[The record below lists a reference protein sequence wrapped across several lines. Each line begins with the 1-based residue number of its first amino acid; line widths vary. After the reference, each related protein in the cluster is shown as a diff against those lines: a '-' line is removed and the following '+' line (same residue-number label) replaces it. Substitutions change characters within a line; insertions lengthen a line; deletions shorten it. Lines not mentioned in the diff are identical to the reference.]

1 VTRASDSNR
10 VTRTLRLE
18 LCDSAVR
25 LVLLHEIPEDATLRQ
40 QWNALVLE
48 TQGPQV
54 FYTWEWAVA
63 MQRSY
68 GSSLRALLFL
78 DYAED
83 GTLCA
88 VAALASD
95 TANRVSFLC
104 ATTGDYC
111 DFVVSAPNAEHFA
124 ARVVEKLR
132 ESGYR
137 DIVLT
142 NFPDDSPSFVA
153 LNEAA
158 KQAGFRMYGRTA
170 YVCAQVRLPDAK
182 GAPGSKL
189 ELPRRR
195 MVQRSLKALAQAGP
209 VTTEHESTWES
220 VHPQL
225 PELAAAQVSRLLAN
239 GKISNLI
246 RPERCDF
253 LRELTRLLS
262 LTGWLCFT
270 RMKAGSRT
278 IAWHYGFKFYGR
290 WSLYQL
296 TFVNDLEKH
305 SPGFVLL
312 FKLIEE
318 AALDPVMQTADLG
331 VGTEAYKEA
340 FANASRRTMYVTL
353 HRSRWKHWWE
363 MARYRA
369 TTEITKSPWAER
381 TARTL
386 RAKTDGVRRRLQQQ
400 GLKATLAWAGARVQS
415 LIFSREE
422 VFFFEGGTAPARFS
436 ESHSLRSVSYELL
449 AEAAMRSYDDEE
461 TMQYLLRSAKRQRE
475 GTSEGFAL
483 VDAEG
488 RPLHF
493 AWITEFDGFFL
504 SELNATVKAPAED
517 CVMIL
522 DCWTPPA
529 ERGHA
534 YYAQTVG
541 LVAQQIREKG
551 KQPWIFSAA
560 SNVASIRGLEKAGFQ
575 LRYSLMRERVLGW
588 QRIKGETPRFDTA
601 AAEVSARV

>member
-1 VTRASDSNR
+1 
-10 VTRTLRLE
+10 
-18 LCDSAVR
+18 VR
-25 LVLLHEIPEDATLRQ
+25 LVLRHEIPEDADLRQ

-48 TQGPQV
+48 TRGPQV
-54 FYTWEWAVA
+54 FYTWEWAAA
-63 MQRSY
+63 MQRAY
-68 GSSLRALLFL
+68 GTSLHPLLFL

-83 GTLCA
+83 GSLCA

-95 TANRVSFLC
+95 AANRVSFLC

-111 DFVVSAPNAEHFA
+111 DFVVSERNAGYFA
-124 ARVVEKLR
+124 TRVAENLSK
-132 ESGYR
+132 SGYR

-153 LNEAA
+153 LKKAA
-158 KQAGFRMYGRTA
+158 KQGGFRIYARTA

-182 GAPGSKL
+182 GSPGSKL
-189 ELPRRR
+189 ALPRRR

-209 VTTEHESTWES
+209 VTTEHESTCES
-220 VHPQL
+220 IHPLL
-225 PELAAAQVSRLLAN
+225 PELACAQVSRLLAN
-239 GKISNLI
+239 GKISNLL

-262 LTGWLCFT
+262 PAGWLCFT

-278 IAWHYGFKFYGR
+278 IAWHYGFKFHGR

-318 AALDPVMQTADLG
+318 AALDPAMGTADLG

-340 FANASRRTMYVTL
+340 FANDSRRTMYVTL
-353 HRSRWKHWWE
+353 HRSRWKHWRE
-363 MARYRA
+363 MARYRVA
-369 TTEITKSPWAER
+369 TAITSLPWAER
-381 TARTL
+381 TARAL
-386 RAKTDGVRRRLQQQ
+386 RAKAESIRGRLRQK
-400 GLKATLAWAGARVQS
+400 GLKTTLRWARSRVRV

-422 VFFFEGGTAPARFS
+422 VLFFEAGTALPRSF
-436 ESHSLRSVSYELL
+436 EPHSLRPVSYELL

-475 GTSEGFAL
+475 GIAEGFAL
-483 VDAEG
+483 VDAQG

-504 SELNATVKAPAED
+504 SELNAKVKAPAAD
-517 CVMIL
+517 CVMIF

-529 ERGHA
+529 ERGHG
-534 YYAQTVG
+534 YYAQTLE
-541 LVAQQIREKG
+541 LVAPQIREKG
-551 KQPWIFSAA
+551 KHPWIFSAA
-560 SNVASIRGLEKAGFQ
+560 SNVASVRGLERAGFQ
-575 LRYSLMRERVLGW
+575 RRYSLVRQQILGW
-588 QRIKGETPRFDTA
+588 QRVKGETPTYDEARVV
-601 AAEVSARV
+601 EVSARV